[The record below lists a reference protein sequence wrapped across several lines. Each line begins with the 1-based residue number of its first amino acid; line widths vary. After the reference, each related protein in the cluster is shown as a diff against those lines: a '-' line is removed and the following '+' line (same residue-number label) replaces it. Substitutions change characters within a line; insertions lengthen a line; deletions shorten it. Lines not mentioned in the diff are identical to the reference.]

1 MATEP
6 KELGILFRGD
16 MVRAILAGE
25 KVETRRGVKPQPPPE
40 CSINFPLGNES
51 WLPSEKKT
59 PSRHYWEAWSGDLYE
74 NRPALHLCGS
84 FTARPRYGPIGRRL
98 WVRETWR
105 PWIRAWS
112 SHVQYAA
119 DGRRG
124 PSLGSDE
131 SDAAMKVADKN
142 GGHFDDGRLQNPA
155 EVKWRPSLLMPRW
168 ASRIDLRVTSIR
180 AERLTEIDADG
191 VRREGFVHAGL
202 GDTPEDY
209 CRGYREING
218 LAADADP
225 WVWVIGFSVE
235 VPNAG

>member
-1 MATEP
+1 MSAEP
-6 KELGILFRGD
+6 KELGILFMGS

-25 KVETRRGVKPQPPPE
+25 KVETRRGMNPQP
-40 CSINFPLGNES
+40 N
-51 WLPSEKKT
+51 T
-59 PSRHYWEAWSGDLYE
+59 DWSGLGGLWYPHGPDH
-74 NRPALHLCGS
+74 PKALAYDGAEHFRRGVLTD
-84 FTARPRYGPIGRRL
+84 FPPRFAPIGRRL

-105 PWIRAWS
+105 PWIRGWS

-119 DGRRG
+119 DGQRG
-124 PSLGSDE
+124 PGLGVDA
-131 SDAAMKVADKN
+131 SDAAMAWAEKK
-142 GGHFDDGRLQNPA
+142 GGHWDDGRLANPA
-155 EVKWRPSLLMPRW
+155 DTPWTPSILMPRW

-180 AERLTEIDADG
+180 AERLTEIDAAG

-225 WVWVIGFSVE
+225 WVWVIGFTVE
-235 VPNAG
+235 RSNVQ